1 MHLIWI
7 LPGIMLAV
15 SMYLVW
21 RIRRRAGRELSE
33 IPPSLPQHPTLCE
46 VEPETPGAQARVMR
60 WISIGEFM
68 IVLTM
73 HSDLLLID
81 LRPNALEVP
90 FPVSNA
96 TILPVTQDEL
106 VRALESIPADR
117 SVAFC
122 GASNVS
128 IFLIATSRCMEGS
141 APLFVLEGDPGFAEV
156 A

>member
-1 MHLIWI
+1 
-7 LPGIMLAV
+7 
-15 SMYLVW
+15 
-21 RIRRRAGRELSE
+21 
-33 IPPSLPQHPTLCE
+33 
-46 VEPETPGAQARVMR
+46 
-60 WISIGEFM
+60 M